1 MEIRTLKIGK
11 RVWQLVN
18 ESWSNSNGWGHKTN
32 VIRNGFDFGETKTK
46 YLNRTWESYTYQS
59 NMFKAVNNIKEDE
72 LNRFIES
79 YKYKN
84 NVDRFKKGE
93 KEQVIK
99 DFEKTEIARDLNK
112 LYKAIETRQFS

>member
-46 YLNRTWESYTYQS
+46 YLNRTCLIKSIPFCPTSLDIRAIKGLSGLYSSPNSFNIALAWALYW
-59 NMFKAVNNIKEDE
+59 FFNNKKI
-72 LNRFIES
+72 FIWNKQRKVD
-79 YKYKN
+79 YK
-84 NVDRFKKGE
+84 
-93 KEQVIK
+93 
-99 DFEKTEIARDLNK
+99 
-112 LYKAIETRQFS
+112 